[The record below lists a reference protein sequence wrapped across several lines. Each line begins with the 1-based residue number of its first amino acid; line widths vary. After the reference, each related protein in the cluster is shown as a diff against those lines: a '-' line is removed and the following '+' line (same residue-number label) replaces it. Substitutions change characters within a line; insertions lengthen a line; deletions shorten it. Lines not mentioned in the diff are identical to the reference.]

1 MVSQAKVR
9 EFAEK
14 ARGLGKTC
22 VVHYVQDAASMTVL
36 FGIGVDYVEGDFLA
50 AAGPTM
56 NYDFG

>member
-1 MVSQAKVR
+1 
-9 EFAEK
+9 
-14 ARGLGKTC
+14 
-22 VVHYVQDAASMTVL
+22 VHYVQDAASMTVL